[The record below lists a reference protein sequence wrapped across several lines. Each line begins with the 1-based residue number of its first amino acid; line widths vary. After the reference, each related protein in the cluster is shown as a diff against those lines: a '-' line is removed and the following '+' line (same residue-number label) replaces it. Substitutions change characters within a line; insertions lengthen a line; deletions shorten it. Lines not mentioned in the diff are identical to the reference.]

1 MKKENAL
8 KKLLP
13 HIIAIAIF
21 VVISAIYFS
30 PILQG
35 LELRQSDMTNATGV
49 SKELV
54 DYKKATGNGVSWTNS
69 LFSGMP
75 SYQIQSPNTNNV
87 LIPLSTPLK
96 LWGFQLNIGILFL
109 YMLGFYV
116 FVIAL
121 GGSPWMG
128 VLAGVS
134 FALASYNIIII
145 EVGHITKAWAMSMIA
160 PIFAGMILVFRKKYL
175 TGGALFVISLAL
187 QIFFNHIQIT
197 YYTML
202 GALILTICYF
212 VYSIKQKGIKDYVI
226 GGVLLIICGIIALM
240 PTSAQLKMNQ
250 QYVSH
255 TMRGG
260 SEISVQPKGAT
271 QTKNNNGLTI
281 DYAYAWSY
289 GIGESLSILIPD
301 ARGGGSSDQRF
312 EQNAKNRISMA
323 QSVAPARQGDP
334 NINQVLQQYAGATYW
349 GEQPFTAGTVYFG
362 AIIIFL
368 AILGLILVKGPDR
381 WWLLIATIL
390 SLILSWGNNFMV
402 INEWLFKNL
411 PLYNKFRTPSMA
423 LVLANVTLIILG
435 VLGLKEF
442 FSKDLDPKKRKKAL
456 YISGAI
462 AGGITFLCAIMPE
475 MFASFS
481 SSKDSVFQEWLG
493 ASYIQALFEDR
504 KALFVSDSWRSFLFI
519 AASFGAL
526 ALFAFN
532 KIKKEYLVVIVLGIL
547 ITIDLW
553 GVDKRY
559 LSDTNFA
566 KPQDTAILPT
576 QADEQISQM
585 VKQGNINHYRVFNLS
600 VNTFNDATTS
610 YFHPSI
616 GGYHGAKLQR
626 YQDIIDFYFT
636 NKNYVQ
642 NDLNDTSKLRH
653 NQIRQIY
660 HQFKGQILPV
670 NFGVLNMLDTKYY
683 ILPLGEK
690 GEGVAI
696 PNPEACGAAWFV
708 PRIEWAKDANE
719 EILKLDNFDPR
730 KVAIVDAKFKNIVKP
745 INSFDPNSNIKF
757 EKAKDNNPEYL
768 KYTTSSKTDGVM
780 ICSEIYYSEDW
791 KAYLDGKEVPYFR
804 ANYLLRAINVPAGKH
819 IVEFK
824 LESDTF
830 KKYNMISLIG
840 SILIILIILA
850 AIAYPTYNY
859 NKETSEN
866 KDLKKIKP
874 TKK

>member
-1 MKKENAL
+1 MKKENAF
-8 KKLLP
+8 KKIIP

-21 VVISAIYFS
+21 VVISSIYFS
-30 PILQG
+30 PILKG
-35 LELRQSDMTNATGV
+35 LELRQSDMANYSGI

-54 DYKKATGNGVSWTNS
+54 DYKTETGNGASWTNS
-69 LFSGMP
+69 LFGGMP
-75 SYQIQSPNTNNV
+75 SYQIQGPNTNNV
-87 LIPLSTPLK
+87 LIPLSKPLV

-121 GGSPWMG
+121 GGSPWLG
-128 VLAGVS
+128 IIAGIS

-145 EVGHITKAWAMSMIA
+145 EVGHITKAWAMAMMA

-175 TGGALFVISLAL
+175 YGGALFVIALAL
-187 QIFFNHIQIT
+187 QIYFNHIQIT

-202 GALILTICYF
+202 GALILAISYF
-212 VYSIKQKGIKDYVI
+212 VYAIKEKGIKDYLI
-226 GGVLLIICGIIALM
+226 SVLILIVGCVIALM

-250 QYVSH
+250 QYVTH

-260 SEISVQPKGAT
+260 SEITVKPKGDT
-271 QTKNNNGLTI
+271 QTKNDKGLTI

-289 GIGESLSILIPD
+289 GVGESLSLLIPD
-301 ARGGGSSDQRF
+301 ARGGGSSDQRY
-312 EQNAKNRISMA
+312 EKNATNRMAMA
-323 QSVAPARQGDP
+323 QSVAPAHQGDP
-334 NINQVLQQYAGATYW
+334 NINQVMNQYVQSTYW

-368 AILGLILVKGPDR
+368 ALLGLILVKGAER
-381 WWLLIATIL
+381 WWLLLATIL
-390 SLILSWGNNFMV
+390 SLILSWGNNFMS
-402 INEWLFKNL
+402 INEWLFYHL

-442 FSKDLDPKKRKKAL
+442 FSKDLDAKKRKKAL
-456 YISGAI
+456 YISGGI
-462 AGGITFLCAIMPE
+462 VGGITLLCAIMPE

-481 SSKDSVFQEWLG
+481 SSKDDMFQQWLG

-519 AASFGAL
+519 TASFCAL
-526 ALFAFN
+526 LLFAFD
-532 KIKKEYLVVIVLGIL
+532 KIKKEYLVVIILGFL
-547 ITIDLW
+547 ITFDLW

-559 LSDTNFA
+559 LTDSNFA
-566 KPQDTAILPT
+566 KPQDTAIYPT
-576 QADEQISQM
+576 NADEQISQM
-585 VKQGNINHYRVFNLS
+585 VKQGNIDHYRVYNLS

-626 YQDIIDFYFT
+626 YQDIIDFYFL

-642 NDLNDTSKLRH
+642 NDLNDTSRLRT

-660 HQFKGQILPV
+660 NQFKGQILPV

-708 PRIEWAKDANE
+708 PAIDWAKDANE
-719 EILKLDNFDPR
+719 EILKLDNFNPR
-730 KVAIVDAKFKNIVKP
+730 KVAIVDVKFKNIAKP
-745 INSFDPNSNIKF
+745 ITSFDSTATIKF
-757 EKAKDNNPEYL
+757 EKAADKSPDYV
-768 KYTTSSKTDGVM
+768 KYTTSSKTDGLM
-780 ICSEIYYSEDW
+780 ICSEIYYAEDW
-791 KAYLDGKEVPYFR
+791 KAFLDGKEVPYFR
-804 ANYLLRAINVPAGKH
+804 ANYILRGINVPAGKH

-824 LESDTF
+824 IQSDTF
-830 KKYNMISLIG
+830 KAYNIISLIG
-840 SILIILIILA
+840 SILIVLIILA
-850 AIAYPTYNY
+850 AIGYTIYNY
-859 NKETSEN
+859 YKKPRDN
-866 KDLKKIKP
+866 KDSKKIKP